1 MQKLEAL
8 DDLHLVSPADQ
19 FFDHKVEAPIDHID
33 KHEGVDT
40 TVEHDTYCCLELKGK
55 LCPEALFLLNVL
67 VLLDV

>member
-1 MQKLEAL
+1 MQKFEAL

-40 TVEHDTYCCLELKGK
+40 TVEHDTYCCLELKG
-55 LCPEALFLLNVL
+55 
-67 VLLDV
+67 